1 MRGIWQRA
9 GRGFAGLAL
18 VGAFV
23 GSGTAALVASGP
35 VGAANPAPSGE
46 LSWGL
51 GADGELG
58 NGTTTYAQTTPV
70 SVSLPA
76 GVTARAIAA
85 GVLTGYAIGSDGNL
99 YAWGYGAFGSLGNGT
114 TPPQTTPVSVS
125 LPAGVTA
132 RAIAAG
138 VFTGYAIGSDGN
150 LYAWGFGANG
160 ELGNGTT
167 TLAQTTPV
175 TVSLPA
181 GVTATAIAAG
191 NRTGYAIGSDGN
203 LYAWGYSVDGELGNR
218 TTTSTTTPVI
228 VSLPAGVTPTAIAA
242 GGSTGYAIGSDG
254 NLYAWG
260 LGGYG
265 DLGNGTTTLAQTT
278 PVTVSLPAGVTPKAI
293 AAGQF
298 TGYAIGSDGNL
309 YAWGYGPDG
318 ELGNGTETLPQTTPV
333 TVSLPAGVTPKAIAA
348 GQFTGYAIGSDGSLY
363 AWGFGA
369 DGELGNGTETLA
381 QTTPVTVSLPTG
393 VVPTGLSSGN
403 ESDTGYA
410 LVSEIGAPALLANLH
425 QSVTG
430 VGPDNV
436 LSRTVAAAQSLLS
449 ANHVQ
454 ATCFVLKVFVFEVE
468 VFTFFRSI
476 SPSTASQLVASAKR
490 IENVL
495 GC

>member
-1 MRGIWQRA
+1 
-9 GRGFAGLAL
+9 LAL

-85 GVLTGYAIGSDGNL
+85 GVL
-99 YAWGYGAFGSLGNGT
+99 
-114 TPPQTTPVSVS
+114 
-125 LPAGVTA
+125 
-132 RAIAAG
+132 
-138 VFTGYAIGSDGN
+138 
-150 LYAWGFGANG
+150 
-160 ELGNGTT
+160 
-167 TLAQTTPV
+167 
-175 TVSLPA
+175 
-181 GVTATAIAAG
+181 
-191 NRTGYAIGSDGN
+191 
-203 LYAWGYSVDGELGNR
+203 
-218 TTTSTTTPVI
+218 
-228 VSLPAGVTPTAIAA
+228 
-242 GGSTGYAIGSDG
+242 
-254 NLYAWG
+254 
-260 LGGYG
+260 
-265 DLGNGTTTLAQTT
+265 
-278 PVTVSLPAGVTPKAI
+278 
-293 AAGQF
+293 

>member
-1 MRGIWQRA
+1 M
-9 GRGFAGLAL
+9 
-18 VGAFV
+18 
-23 GSGTAALVASGP
+23 LVAVGTSATAGATPTP
-35 VGAANPAPSGE
+35 VLEG
-46 LSWGL
+46 WGYNAF
-51 GADGELG
+51 GQLG
-58 NGTTTYAQTTPV
+58 NGTTN
-70 SVSLPA
+70 SS
-76 GVTARAIAA
+76 
-85 GVLTGYAIGSDGNL
+85 S
-99 YAWGYGAFGSLGNGT
+99 
-114 TPPQTTPVSVS
+114 
-125 LPAGVTA
+125 
-132 RAIAAG
+132 
-138 VFTGYAIGSDGN
+138 
-150 LYAWGFGANG
+150 
-160 ELGNGTT
+160 
-167 TLAQTTPV
+167 TPV
-175 TVSLPA
+175 TTALPG
-181 GVTATAIAAG
+181 GVTATALA
-191 NRTGYAIGSDGN
+191 TGGYHTLAIGSDGN

-265 DLGNGTTTLAQTT
+265 DLGNGTTTLA
-278 PVTVSLPAGVTPKAI
+278 
-293 AAGQF
+293 
-298 TGYAIGSDGNL
+298 
-309 YAWGYGPDG
+309 
-318 ELGNGTETLPQTTPV
+318 QTTPV

>member
-1 MRGIWQRA
+1 
-9 GRGFAGLAL
+9 LAL

-298 TGYAIGSDGNL
+298 TGYAIGSDG
-309 YAWGYGPDG
+309 
-318 ELGNGTETLPQTTPV
+318 
-333 TVSLPAGVTPKAIAA
+333 
-348 GQFTGYAIGSDGSLY
+348 SLY

>member
-1 MRGIWQRA
+1 MGRDVKGGIMRGIWQRA

-58 NGTTTYAQTTPV
+58 NGTTTYA
-70 SVSLPA
+70 
-76 GVTARAIAA
+76 
-85 GVLTGYAIGSDGNL
+85 
-99 YAWGYGAFGSLGNGT
+99 
-114 TPPQTTPVSVS
+114 QTTPVSVS

-298 TGYAIGSDGNL
+298 TGYAIGSDG
-309 YAWGYGPDG
+309 
-318 ELGNGTETLPQTTPV
+318 
-333 TVSLPAGVTPKAIAA
+333 
-348 GQFTGYAIGSDGSLY
+348 SLY